1 MKYNEFVKELK
12 QLGVIFDERKRPTK
26 LYLNGKQSTLK
37 RHPTQEISNAYAKFI
52 RSQLGLK

>member
-12 QLGVIFDERKRPTK
+12 QQGVIFDERKRHTK

-37 RHPTQEISNAYAKFI
+37 RHPTQEISNTYANLIKKV
-52 RSQLGLK
+52 LKNL

>member
-12 QLGVIFDERKRPTK
+12 QQGVIFDERKRPTK

-37 RHPTQEISNAYAKFI
+37 RNPTQEISNAYANLI